1 MADAPAAMA
10 LALVD
15 GRAILTVA
23 ARDLGPVLVERLE
36 VEWPGTRRAL
46 AVAELRNRRG
56 RLRAATLVID
66 RARIESQVAAAQLQT
81 GSLGVT
87 LEPGRLVVSGQSN
100 GAAAFSARLSLS
112 AGTGR
117 KLQVT
122 VDGGEAQPADLR
134 AALAAMFGAP
144 AEGDD
149 AFEIDPLSL
158 ALDEIFVAD
167 GFRLPDS
174 GDLRLGVVRVSPG
187 RIAMRWSS
195 AGRPETGELPTDDGD
210 EVAALRRALDTAAP
224 GPARAEVAHLL
235 AAAYEKTGEEEGALA
250 ALRICIDNAA
260 AGPLVGTAWRR
271 LVELCARRGDPHSAA
286 RALIA
291 SADDPR
297 VGASEI
303 ERAGTLVAAAEILR
317 KRLDLPADAGMLL
330 ERAVTLDPASA
341 EALAALE
348 ALSVEAGDFDRLAE
362 VLERKV
368 EVVARG
374 PREQKTIL
382 ARLAEIYDKNLARP
396 PLARSTYERLLKID
410 PTHAAARAYLARQVP
425 PAPPPEPA
433 RPPAPAARTGT
444 LPPPPPLSPSPSPL
458 LASPSSPSPLSSSSP
473 AQLSSP
479 SPSSL
484 ATPSSPEAPDPAG
497 PDSDD
502 RMGEKYWRS
511 AGVESEPVLRANSL
525 VAKARVSLSRGEIPS
540 ATDDLE
546 LALGTAPQNAGAL
559 VLLAEISFRK
569 QDWHRAREL
578 YAALEIV
585 PDAAQAVPREQIVQR
600 RATLAHRLGE
610 TAEAEALY
618 RELAILS
625 PRHVEA
631 RRVLAELAL
640 ARGDTATA
648 ALRLE
653 ELLHLLP
660 LGASAD
666 LGDLRHRLGAIYA
679 ETGEWHG
686 ARSYLELV
694 VDQDPGRLPALELL
708 LQTYLKLGLN
718 HEAAEACGRL
728 ARLYPD
734 RAHRADVLYR
744 QGEIRRTLLG
754 DESGALDAY
763 LRSSDAD
770 PAFVPSRL
778 RLVDHFWAEGD
789 LDVVADLAGDLAAVP
804 LSADSDAD
812 LIARLAIAVAG
823 PRSTTPARFSPA
835 AHPGLLDGAV
845 RVLALAG
852 DRAAAR
858 GIDTIDPMLT
868 HARFWAGA
876 EGERTL
882 VASLVELVLADPA
895 RPGPALVLGGLA
907 ARTRR
912 QALARAAYSLPAFV
926 QPDGLGAKLLEALP
940 APEAVRVEAVRP
952 GTPVD
957 HPDVAGPVRRALS
970 RLAPALLGLDYH
982 KPAPKPL
989 EGSGLPPARAIELR
1003 RIADLLGAPAFV
1015 VAPDEEGLRRT
1026 PSPQGERRRL
1036 RLIPS
1041 QPAGLLISPAAVM
1054 MGLAAWSFVAGR
1066 AIEALRSG
1074 LVTAGLTGVDG
1085 LGRLLEG
1092 ARAALGGAASD
1103 EPRAVAVAAWLA
1115 RPEAMVTLG
1124 SSEARAALLADV
1136 EVALADLPD
1145 WQTFRRGTR
1154 HTCNRIGLLVCGS
1167 PVDALMVVS
1176 EGELFGDD
1184 DEPPTAAIRA
1194 EFLRGESAREIITF
1208 MFSPTYEAAAAT

>member
-1 MADAPAAMA
+1 MADTTAAMA

-15 GRAILTVA
+15 GRAVLTVA

-56 RLRAATLVID
+56 LLRAATLVVD
-66 RARIESQVAAAQLQT
+66 RARLESRLAAAKLSSDHRSGQLADH
-81 GSLGVT
+81 LGVA
-87 LEPGRLVVSGQSN
+87 LEPGRLVLSGHGN
-100 GAAAFSARLSLS
+100 GAPAFSARLTLG
-112 AGTGR
+112 AGDGR
-117 KLQVT
+117 KLRVS
-122 VDGGEAQPADLR
+122 VDSGEARPADVR
-134 AALAAMFGAP
+134 SMLAAVFGAP
-144 AEGDD
+144 ASGD
-149 AFEIDPLSL
+149 ATFEIDPLAG
-158 ALDEIFVAD
+158 ALDEILVAD

-174 GDLRLGVVRVSPG
+174 GALRLGVVRVSAG

-195 AGRPETGELPTDDGD
+195 AAEPEAGDLPTDDTD
-210 EVAALRRALDTAAP
+210 EVTALRRALDAASP
-224 GPARAEVAHLL
+224 GPVRAEVAHLL
-235 AAAYEKTGEEEGALA
+235 AAAYEKIGQEEGALA
-250 ALRICIDNAA
+250 ALRICIDNAT

-271 LVELCARRGDPHSAA
+271 LVELFARHGDPHAAA

-297 VGASEI
+297 VGASEV

-317 KRLDLPADAGMLL
+317 KRLQLPADAGMLL
-330 ERAVTLDPASA
+330 ERAVTLDPTSA
-341 EALAALE
+341 EALEALE
-348 ALSVEAGDFDRLAE
+348 ALSVDAGNFERLAE
-362 VLERKV
+362 VLERKI

-382 ARLAEIYDKNLARP
+382 ARLAELYAKELARP
-396 PLARSTYERLLKID
+396 PLARQTYERLLKID
-410 PTHAAARAYLARQVP
+410 PDNAAALEYLTPLA
-425 PAPPPEPA
+425 APPPAEPGA
-433 RPPAPAARTGT
+433 TGAPRRTKTLPRPMPAVTLPADTTPHVVATVPAAATGDD
-444 LPPPPPLSPSPSPL
+444 S
-458 LASPSSPSPLSSSSP
+458 
-473 AQLSSP
+473 AQQQ
-479 SPSSL
+479 
-484 ATPSSPEAPDPAG
+484 
-497 PDSDD
+497 
-502 RMGEKYWRS
+502 YWRS

-525 VAKARVSLSRGEIPS
+525 VAKARVSLSRAEITA

-546 LALGTAPQNAGAL
+546 QALAAAPQHPGAL
-559 VLLAEISFRK
+559 VLLAEISYRK

-578 YAALEIV
+578 YTALEV
-585 PDAAQAVPREQIVQR
+585 APDVAEVVPREQIVQR
-600 RATLAHRLGE
+600 RAALAQRLGD

-640 ARGDTATA
+640 TRGDTATA

-653 ELLHLLP
+653 ELLRLLP
-660 LGASAD
+660 AGSSAD

-679 ETGEWHG
+679 ETGEWNG
-686 ARSYLELV
+686 ARYYLELV

-708 LQTYLKLGLN
+708 LQTYQKLGLY

-734 RAHRADVLYR
+734 RAHRAAVLYR
-744 QGEIRRTLLG
+744 QAELRRNELH
-754 DESGALDAY
+754 DEPGALDAY

-770 PAFVPSRL
+770 PQFVPSRL
-778 RLVDHFWAEGD
+778 RLIDHFWAEGD
-789 LDVVADLAGDLAAVP
+789 IDVVADLAGDLAEVQ
-804 LSADSDAD
+804 LSVDTEAE

-823 PRSTTPARFSPA
+823 PRSTTPARFSLT
-835 AHPGLLDGAV
+835 AHPLLIEAGV
-845 RVLALAG
+845 RVLAQAG

-858 GIDTIDPMLT
+858 GVDTIDPFLT
-868 HARFWAGA
+868 RARFWAGA
-876 EGERTL
+876 EGERAL
-882 VASLVELVLADPA
+882 VAALIELVLADPG
-895 RPGPALVLGGLA
+895 RPGPAIVLGGLA

-912 QALARAAYSLPAFV
+912 LALARAAYSLPAFV
-926 QPDGLGAKLLEALP
+926 QPDGLGAKLLELLP
-940 APEAVRVEAVRP
+940 AAESVDPEAVRA

-970 RLAPALLGLDYH
+970 RLAPALLGLDYDQ
-982 KPAPKPL
+982 PAPKPL

-1003 RIADLLGAPAFV
+1003 RIAELLGAPAFV
-1015 VAPDEEGLRRT
+1015 VAPDAEGLRRT

-1041 QPAGLLISPAAVM
+1041 QPAGLLISPAAVLL
-1054 MGLAAWSFVAGR
+1054 GPRAWSFVAGR

-1074 LVTAGLTGVDG
+1074 LVTAGLTGGDG
-1085 LGRLLEG
+1085 LARLLEG

-1103 EPRAVAVAAWLA
+1103 DLRARAVADWLT
-1115 RPEAMVTLG
+1115 RPEATVTLG
-1124 SSEARAALLADV
+1124 SPEARAELLAEV
-1136 EVALADLPD
+1136 EAALTDLPD
-1145 WQTFRRGTR
+1145 WKTFRRGTR

-1167 PVDALMVVS
+1167 PVDALLVVS

-1194 EFLRGESAREIITF
+1194 EFLRGESAHELVTF
-1208 MFSPTYEAAAAT
+1208 MFSPAYETASATP